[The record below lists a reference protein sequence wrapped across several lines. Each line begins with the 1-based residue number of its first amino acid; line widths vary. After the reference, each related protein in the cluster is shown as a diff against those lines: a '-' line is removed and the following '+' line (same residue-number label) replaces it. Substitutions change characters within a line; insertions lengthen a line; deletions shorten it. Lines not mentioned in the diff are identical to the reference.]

1 MTPLDPP
8 ALPPSSAEVGERLE
22 QLERQVAQLAA
33 QLEELRLSQRLV
45 ADVQR
50 FTPLRQLLA
59 AGRLDEAD
67 RETARLLAEELGG
80 GATEITPEALERASA
95 PVLRILDE
103 LWATASSGRQ
113 GFAAQQRRYRNLGGS
128 RETLI
133 ALDADLF
140 HRFSASLGWPLL
152 AGVGFALPDELQ
164 LPAPAAVDADGTVR
178 EGHLP
183 LRCWASD
190 YGLKAATLLMARLLE
205 VFPAGGPAAAPPR
218 ERPDVGPG

>member
-1 MTPLDPP
+1 MRPLDPP
-8 ALPPSSAEVGERLE
+8 PPQPPSAPEAGDRLDR
-22 QLERQVAQLAA
+22 LERQVAQLAA

-59 AGRLDEAD
+59 TGRLDEAD
-67 RETARLLAEELGG
+67 RETARLLEEELGG
-80 GATEITPEALERASA
+80 GNAEITPEALERASA

-103 LWATASSGRQ
+103 LWASASAGRQ
-113 GFAAQQRRYRNLGGS
+113 GFAAQQRLYRNLGGS

-133 ALDADLF
+133 ALDAALF
-140 HRFSASLGWPLL
+140 HRFSALLGWPLL
-152 AGVGFALPDELQ
+152 AGVGFALPDELR
-164 LPAPAAVDADGTVR
+164 LPDPAAVAADGTLL

-205 VFPAGGPAAAPPR
+205 VFPA
-218 ERPDVGPG
+218 

>member
-1 MTPLDPP
+1 MNPPDPAPQPP
-8 ALPPSSAEVGERLE
+8 AAPEAGDRLE
-22 QLERQVAQLAA
+22 RLERQVAQLSD

-67 RETARLLAEELGG
+67 RETARLLEEELGG
-80 GATEITPEALERASA
+80 GGGEITPQALERLSA
-95 PVLRILDE
+95 PVLRILDD
-103 LWATASSGRQ
+103 LWSAASAGRQ
-113 GFAAQQRRYRNLGGS
+113 GFAAQQRLYRNLGGS

-133 ALDADLF
+133 ALDATLF

-152 AGVGFALPDELQ
+152 SGVGFALPDELQ
-164 LPAPAAVDADGTVR
+164 LPDPAAVAADGTVR

-205 VFPAGGPAAAPPR
+205 VFPA
-218 ERPDVGPG
+218 

>member
-1 MTPLDPP
+1 MIPLDPP
-8 ALPPSSAEVGERLE
+8 PPPVPEEAGDRLE
-22 QLERQVAQLAA
+22 RLERQVAQLAA
-33 QLEELRLSQRLV
+33 QLEELQLSQRLV

-59 AGRLDEAD
+59 AGQLDEAD
-67 RETARLLAEELGG
+67 RETARLLEEELGG
-80 GATEITPEALERASA
+80 GGGEITPEALERASGA
-95 PVLRILDE
+95 VLRILDE
-103 LWATASSGRQ
+103 LWATASAGRQ
-113 GFAAQQRRYRNLGGS
+113 GFAVQQRLYRTLGGS

-133 ALDADLF
+133 ALDAALF

-152 AGVGFALPDELQ
+152 AGVGFALPDELR

-205 VFPAGGPAAAPPR
+205 VFPA
-218 ERPDVGPG
+218 